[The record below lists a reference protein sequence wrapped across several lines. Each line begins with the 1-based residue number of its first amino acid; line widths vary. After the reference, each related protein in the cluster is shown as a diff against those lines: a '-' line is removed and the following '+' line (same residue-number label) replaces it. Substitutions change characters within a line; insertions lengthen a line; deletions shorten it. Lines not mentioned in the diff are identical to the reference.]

1 MDARN
6 PRLLRPEAPGL
17 PEPYASLAARAG
29 DEALRRLSEAVDEG
43 GGPGD
48 ALLRAGVPAGDIL
61 AALAE
66 HSGLPAV
73 AYDERLPVPPAL
85 AATVEPAML
94 ADGRWFPLAE
104 EADGT
109 IVVILRTP
117 GDPDTLREVERCF
130 PGRKVAWRVALRRDI
145 RRFAE
150 DFLHRASGAQV
161 GVERTCLAFWRN
173 TMAHWRTKLACY
185 RTDMAKARTSL
196 NILRWGLGLVVLA
209 NTLARTDRLSDP
221 VAYWSVAGLGL
232 AVSLACFWSYLS
244 LRLGPARPPRVQT
257 LVEVTAAAVQF
268 LENYH
273 FIEPDPAAP
282 RPPGKPTMLGRLGE
296 LLARHSTILDP
307 SAAFRERITLAR
319 ERNVLAAQRTV
330 CACYRTIAARART
343 GLSLWRTGTTL
354 ACLGLGL
361 IKYFGFDPK
370 TVFDAALVVIGI
382 LMVADG
388 AVWYWPVRREH
399 AETPRCIEWGG
410 DED

>member
-1 MDARN
+1 MDARDARD
-6 PRLLRPEAPGL
+6 PRLNGL
-17 PEPYASLAARAG
+17 PEPYATLAAKAG
-29 DEALRRLSEAVDEG
+29 DEAVRRLREAADEG

-48 ALLRAGVPAGDIL
+48 ALLKAGIPPEDIL
-61 AALAE
+61 AALSA
-66 HSGLPAV
+66 HSGLSAV
-73 AYDERLPVPPAL
+73 AYDERLPVPPDL
-85 AATVEPAML
+85 AATVEPAMMV
-94 ADGRWFPLAE
+94 DGKWFPLAE
-104 EADGT
+104 EADGAIEI
-109 IVVILRTP
+109 IVRTP

-130 PGRKVAWRVALRRDI
+130 PGRRIVWRVALRRDI

-161 GVERTCLAFWRN
+161 GVERTSLAFWRN

-196 NILRWGLGLVVLA
+196 NILRWGLGLVALA
-209 NTLARTDRLSDP
+209 NTLARTNRLSGP
-221 VAYWSVAGLGL
+221 WAYWGIVGLGL
-232 AVSLACFWSYLS
+232 SVALACFWIYLS
-244 LRLGPARPPRVQT
+244 LRLGHGGPPRVQT
-257 LVEVTAAAVQF
+257 LVEVTSATVEF

-273 FIEPDPAAP
+273 YLEPDPSIP
-282 RPPGKPTMLGRLGE
+282 RPPIKPTMLGRLGD

-307 SAAFRERITLAR
+307 SASFRERITLAR

-361 IKYFGFDPK
+361 IKYFGFDAK
-370 TVFDAALVVIGI
+370 TAFDVALVVIGS
-382 LMVADG
+382 LMVVDG
-388 AVWYWPVRREH
+388 AIWYWPVRGES